1 MNYTYLLECS
11 DHSFYCGWTNDLDKR
26 VMAHNSGNGA
36 KYTKSRRPVA
46 LVYYETYETKEAAMK
61 REAAIKRM
69 SRREKERLISGGPE
83 SDGGLKLGCGPGS
96 DGGLKLGCGSES
108 DGGQIRGRAGNPGA
122 KENITMENGGKRIES
137 DV

>member
-83 SDGGLKLGCGPGS
+83 P

-108 DGGQIRGRAGNPGA
+108 DDGQIRGRAGNPGA

-137 DV
+137 DL

>member
-83 SDGGLKLGCGPGS
+83 SDGGLKLDCGS
-96 DGGLKLGCGSES
+96 EHDGGLKLGCGSES
-108 DGGQIRGRAGNPGA
+108 DGDQIRGRAGDSGA

>member
-1 MNYTYLLECS
+1 MNYTYIVKCS
-11 DHSFYCGWTNDLDKR
+11 DGSLYTGWTNDLDKR

-46 LVYYETYETKEAAMK
+46 LVYYETYETKDAAMK

-69 SRREKERLISGGPE
+69 RRRGKERLNSGA
-83 SDGGLKLGCGPGS
+83 
-96 DGGLKLGCGSES
+96 
-108 DGGQIRGRAGNPGA
+108 Q
-122 KENITMENGGKRIES
+122 ENITMENGGKRIES

>member
-69 SRREKERLISGGPE
+69 SRREKERLIFGGPE
-83 SDGGLKLGCGPGS
+83 PDGGLKLGCGPGS
-96 DGGLKLGCGSES
+96 DS
-108 DGGQIRGRAGNPGA
+108 GQIRGRAGNPGA

>member
-36 KYTKSRRPVA
+36 KYTKSRRPVV
-46 LVYYETYETKEAAMK
+46 LVYYEIYETKEAAMK

-69 SRREKERLISGGPE
+69 SRREKERLIFGGPE
-83 SDGGLKLGCGPGS
+83 PDGGQKHGCGLEP
-96 DGGLKLGCGSES
+96 DGGQKHGCGLEP

>member
-36 KYTKSRRPVA
+36 KYTKLRRPVA
-46 LVYYETYETKEAAMK
+46 LVYYEIYETKEAAMK

-83 SDGGLKLGCGPGS
+83 P
-96 DGGLKLGCGSES
+96 DGGLKLGCGSKP

>member
-69 SRREKERLISGGPE
+69 SRREKERLSWGAFCRKLIGFAGSLNDSSG
-83 SDGGLKLGCGPGS
+83 
-96 DGGLKLGCGSES
+96 
-108 DGGQIRGRAGNPGA
+108 RNRA
-122 KENITMENGGKRIES
+122 
-137 DV
+137 

>member
-96 DGGLKLGCGSES
+96 DS
-108 DGGQIRGRAGNPGA
+108 GQIRGRAGNPGA

>member
-69 SRREKERLISGGPE
+69 SRREKERLIFGGP
-83 SDGGLKLGCGPGS
+83 
-96 DGGLKLGCGSES
+96 ES

>member
-83 SDGGLKLGCGPGS
+83 PDGGLKLGCGPESDGGLKLGCGPGS
-96 DGGLKLGCGSES
+96 DGG
-108 DGGQIRGRAGNPGA
+108 QIRGRAGDSGA

>member
-11 DHSFYCGWTNDLDKR
+11 DHSYYCGWTNDLDKR

-83 SDGGLKLGCGPGS
+83 PDGGLKLGCGPG
-96 DGGLKLGCGSES
+96 S

>member
-61 REAAIKRM
+61 RM
-69 SRREKERLISGGPE
+69 SRREKERLIFGGPE
-83 SDGGLKLGCGPGS
+83 S

-108 DGGQIRGRAGNPGA
+108 DGGLKLGCGLEPDGGQIRGRAGDSGA
-122 KENITMENGGKRIES
+122 KENIIMENGGKRIES

>member
-83 SDGGLKLGCGPGS
+83 SDGGLKLGCG
-96 DGGLKLGCGSES
+96 SES

>member
-83 SDGGLKLGCGPGS
+83 SDGGLKLGCG
-96 DGGLKLGCGSES
+96 SEP
-108 DGGQIRGRAGNPGA
+108 DGGQIRGRAGDSGA

>member
-36 KYTKSRRPVA
+36 KYTKSRRPVV
-46 LVYYETYETKEAAMK
+46 LVYYEIYETKEAAMK

-83 SDGGLKLGCGPGS
+83 SDSGLKLGCGSES

>member
-83 SDGGLKLGCGPGS
+83 SDGGLKLGCGSEP

-108 DGGQIRGRAGNPGA
+108 DDGQIRGRAGNPGA

>member
-83 SDGGLKLGCGPGS
+83 SDSGLKLGCGSES

>member
-36 KYTKSRRPVA
+36 NITKSRRPVA

-69 SRREKERLISGGPE
+69 SRREKERLIFGGPE
-83 SDGGLKLGCGPGS
+83 PDGGQKTMAADWSQTAARNMAADWNLT
-96 DGGLKLGCGSES
+96 
-108 DGGQIRGRAGNPGA
+108 GGQIRGRAGDSRR
-122 KENITMENGGKRIES
+122 EREHYHGKRRKK
-137 DV
+137 D